1 MATPR
6 RIIEVRM
13 ISPAGALGV
22 QELVSFFVEK
32 VVQRAQ
38 NVVTYKNKSRIRATI
53 IAKDT

>member
-1 MATPR
+1 
-6 RIIEVRM
+6 M

-38 NVVTYKNKSRIRATI
+38 NVITYKNKSRIRATT